1 MPSSMYTI
9 GLRSTRAHRARLQVA
24 SHNLANADTEGYSRQ
39 SVRLNPAHARL
50 EYGRAMGLGVNASHP
65 RREEDASI
73 QRTLRDTGERNG
85 FFRGSA
91 RLLSHAEAVM
101 DNDAGHPVGNA
112 VNTFFQRV
120 GETSLDPTSLPR
132 RQSLLDAADRLAI
145 SIRDSYAGIERIR
158 TEADTHVTDV
168 VEEVNNLTESI
179 ANLNQQVEDAEN
191 LSQHAGDLRD
201 ERDRAILELSELMNV
216 TVLDGDNGMVNIQT
230 SEGYLLVGGTDS
242 NALGTQVNTANN
254 GHLDITM
261 AARPGNP
268 IFPSNELGGF
278 LGGIIEARDG
288 ALSRQLADLDDLAF
302 DLANAV
308 NTTLTTG
315 TDLNGAAGI
324 ALFDVSGTRL
334 GAGQTIDLNAAIR
347 NQADALAL
355 SGTGSVGDNT
365 IALSLGQIEEQNI
378 IGAGLE
384 RPSDAVSSSLY
395 DLADAARD
403 ANDKSAE
410 TDLIY
415 SEAKMIRDSVLG
427 VSIDEELVK
436 LTEAQRAFQGAAKV
450 ITTADEVMQEIMG
463 LKR

>member
-1 MPSSMYTI
+1 MPNTMYTI

-50 EYGRAMGLGVNASHP
+50 QYGRSVGLGVNASHP

-91 RLLSHAEAVM
+91 RLLSHAEAIV
-101 DNDAGHPVGNA
+101 DSDAGHPVGSA
-112 VNTFFQRV
+112 VNTFFQRI
-120 GETSLDPTSLPR
+120 GEASLDPTSIPR

-145 SIRDSYAGIERIR
+145 SIRDSYASIERIR
-158 TEADTHVTDV
+158 DEADTHVRDV
-168 VEEVNNLTESI
+168 VEEINNLTTTI

-191 LSQHAGDLRD
+191 VSQHSGDLRD
-201 ERDRAILELSELMNV
+201 ERDRAILELSELMNI

-230 SEGYLLVGGTDS
+230 NEGYLLVGGTDS
-242 NALGTQVNTANN
+242 HGLSVQANATNN

-261 AARPGNP
+261 ASRPGNP
-268 IFPSNELGGF
+268 VMPSTELGGF
-278 LGGIIEARDG
+278 LGGIMDARDG
-288 ALSRQLADLDDLAF
+288 ALARQLSDLDDLAF
-302 DLANAV
+302 DMANAV
-308 NTTLTTG
+308 NATLATG

-324 ALFDVSGTRL
+324 ALFDVSATRP
-334 GAGQTIDLNAAIR
+334 GAGRTIDLNAAIR
-347 NQADALAL
+347 NQPASLAL
-355 SGTGSVGDNT
+355 SGTASVGDNT
-365 IALSLGQIEEQNI
+365 IALALAQIEEQGI

-384 RPSDAVSSSLY
+384 RPSDAISSSLY

-403 ANDKSAE
+403 ANDKQAE
-410 TDLIY
+410 TEIIY
-415 SEAKMIRDSVLG
+415 AEAKMVRDSVLG
-427 VSIDEELVK
+427 VSIDEELVN